1 MSSHKPTAA
10 ELGKLAKVSQSTVS
24 LVLTGKWEGRV
35 SKATADRILTLAR
48 KTGYRPNPA
57 AQSLRLG
64 SSKTILFL
72 IPVLSNP
79 FFARVYGAI
88 AEVAK
93 DNNLTI
99 LVYPMQTADD
109 GYPLQK
115 VIMDVDAIISCS
127 LDSQNI
133 QPMGNLIPTVFI
145 DCNPLNARYTV
156 NADIYNGTTKAI
168 KKLINTGFKRIYHF
182 ACIHSKWT
190 FNQRLTA
197 VNNACPNNIEL
208 HRVSMIPS
216 AEEAYRNAECLLKK
230 TTEKIGFFCDND
242 TIAEGVLFAA
252 FSLNKS
258 IPSEISIIGMD
269 DKPDNH
275 FSSKGLSSVKIDAEM
290 LGAIAMQNLL
300 ELMEKKTP
308 KSIIIPTQLV
318 ERSTTIND

>member
-1 MSSHKPTAA
+1 MFRHKPTAA

-24 LVLTGKWEGRV
+24 LVLTGKWKGRV
-35 SKATADRILTLAR
+35 SKATADRVLTVAQ
-48 KTGYRPNPA
+48 KIGYRPNPA

-64 SSKTILFL
+64 GSKTILFL

-109 GYPLQK
+109 GYPLK
-115 VIMDVDAIISCS
+115 RVIMDVDAIIACS

-145 DCNPLNARYTV
+145 DCNPQSAQYTV

-168 KKLINTGFKRIYHF
+168 KKLTNSGFKIIYHF

-190 FNQRLTA
+190 FNQRMTA
-197 VNNACPNNIEL
+197 VDNSCTDNIEL
-208 HRVSMIPS
+208 HRLSMIPS
-216 AEEAYRNAECLLKK
+216 VEEAYRNAEWLLKK
-230 TTEKIGFFCDND
+230 TTDKIGFFCDND
-242 TIAEGVLFAA
+242 IIAEGVQLAA

-258 IPSEISIIGMD
+258 IPSEVSIIGMD

-290 LGAIAMQNLL
+290 LGTIAMQNLL
-300 ELMEKKTP
+300 ELMEGKTP
-308 KSIIIPTQLV
+308 KSVIIPTQLV
-318 ERSTTIND
+318 ERSTTVNY